1 MALSL
6 LAILVLGFSVWAH
19 HMFVS
24 GMAGYLRV
32 PMMITTLLIAVPTG
46 VKVFNWLGTL
56 WEGASTSRHPCSGR
70 SASSRRS

>member
-6 LAILVLGFSVWAH
+6 IAILILGFSVWAH

-24 GMAGYLRV
+24 GMAPWLRV

-46 VKVFNWLGTL
+46 IKCSRGTTLG
-56 WEGASTSRHPCSGR
+56 GADPRNDHALGPLG
-70 SASSRRS
+70 